1 MRKNFAAVC
10 AGMLLLAL
18 AGCTA
23 AGDGAASQSASTLE
37 QAAQTEP
44 AAEPEQT
51 AETDPAATEA
61 PEQQV
66 TLAETVL
73 YDQDGVR
80 ITATG
85 LDMQAVL
92 GPELSFQVENSTQ
105 QNLVVQPEWC
115 TVNGYMMSDLFSADV
130 AAGKKANDTMYFPSS
145 SLERCGIDT
154 VTDIAME
161 LKILDGETY
170 QTLATTGTVT
180 LQTSAAGSYTQTYDD
195 SGEEIYNANGIR
207 VVMQRQAEDLFG
219 QEIHFYLENTSDRAV
234 VVQSEDVSVNGYMIS
249 NWLYADL
256 IPGAHA
262 VEALTLFTSD
272 MEENGIETIETV
284 ELALNIVDAETYQ
297 TIEKTAPI
305 TLQMGQE

>member
-92 GPELSFQVENSTQ
+92 GPELSFQVENNTQ

-207 VVMQRQAEDLFG
+207 VVM
-219 QEIHFYLENTSDRAV
+219 
-234 VVQSEDVSVNGYMIS
+234 
-249 NWLYADL
+249 
-256 IPGAHA
+256 
-262 VEALTLFTSD
+262 
-272 MEENGIETIETV
+272 
-284 ELALNIVDAETYQ
+284 
-297 TIEKTAPI
+297 
-305 TLQMGQE
+305 

>member
-1 MRKNFAAVC
+1 
-10 AGMLLLAL
+10 
-18 AGCTA
+18 
-23 AGDGAASQSASTLE
+23 
-37 QAAQTEP
+37 
-44 AAEPEQT
+44 
-51 AETDPAATEA
+51 
-61 PEQQV
+61 
-66 TLAETVL
+66 
-73 YDQDGVR
+73 
-80 ITATG
+80 
-85 LDMQAVL
+85 
-92 GPELSFQVENSTQ
+92 
-105 QNLVVQPEWC
+105 
-115 TVNGYMMSDLFSADV
+115 
-130 AAGKKANDTMYFPSS
+130 
-145 SLERCGIDT
+145 
-154 VTDIAME
+154 ME

-219 QEIHFYLENTSDRAV
+219 QEIHFYLENTSDRTV

>member
-1 MRKNFAAVC
+1 M
-10 AGMLLLAL
+10 
-18 AGCTA
+18 
-23 AGDGAASQSASTLE
+23 
-37 QAAQTEP
+37 
-44 AAEPEQT
+44 
-51 AETDPAATEA
+51 
-61 PEQQV
+61 

-92 GPELSFQVENSTQ
+92 GPELSFQVENNTQ

-219 QEIHFYLENTSDRAV
+219 QEIHFYLENTSDRTV

>member
-92 GPELSFQVENSTQ
+92 GPELSFQVENNTR

-161 LKILDGETY
+161 LKILD
-170 QTLATTGTVT
+170 V
-180 LQTSAAGSYTQTYDD
+180 D
-195 SGEEIYNANGIR
+195 
-207 VVMQRQAEDLFG
+207 V
-219 QEIHFYLENTSDRAV
+219 QE
-234 VVQSEDVSVNGYMIS
+234 
-249 NWLYADL
+249 
-256 IPGAHA
+256 
-262 VEALTLFTSD
+262 
-272 MEENGIETIETV
+272 
-284 ELALNIVDAETYQ
+284 
-297 TIEKTAPI
+297 
-305 TLQMGQE
+305 